1 MSHITSFFTQPLLIF
16 FSPVACVPSSLPP
29 SLPPCRAVVASKTD
43 EGMDVAHHFVS
54 PLVLRSLVDKLA
66 NYTPPTVKRT
76 ADAPVRQ
83 SKYGLPQPPPSPGP
97 DDAAEEEAPPPPPTV
112 CEDLVIK
119 LLACL
124 MVHPQQGQRARLV
137 LRDELPEAMYM
148 ALHRAGSIPADIKGD
163 SSKALP
169 PLPHRDTDHKLYPK
183 KGNAAGGAAGA
194 EPMRSTTGGMRAP
207 ESLVVPLR
215 ISVSPDEEE
224 TPPVTVTNIEAAGV
238 VGEDDVAVSSDASPS
253 PVREGSLRR
262 SVVAALKS
270 QRGSE
275 SSRLPSIAA
284 TSASGRETAG
294 GGGGGGGG
302 SSTPS
307 GKSKGLWQRASVS
320 WANSPLNP
328 ANGAADIRSANNSP
342 RRINAVS
349 EERPLTSPV
358 VLPSSADVAKTRAQS
373 MRKLAT
379 RLSPRPAPELS
390 PSRAGS
396 VKGRSAMG
404 WGTSSVAS
412 SSPRPL
418 STPRTFS
425 SPKP

>member
-1 MSHITSFFTQPLLIF
+1 M
-16 FSPVACVPSSLPP
+16 
-29 SLPPCRAVVASKTD
+29 ASKTD

-66 NYTPPTVKRT
+66 SYTPPSVKST
-76 ADAPVRQ
+76 TGAPIRQ
-83 SKYGLPQPPPSPGP
+83 SKYGLPQAPPSPGP

-169 PLPHRDTDHKLYPK
+169 PLPHRDTDHKLYPI
-183 KGNAAGGAAGA
+183 KGNAAEGAAGT
-194 EPMRSTTGGMRAP
+194 EPMRSVTGGLRAP

-215 ISVSPDEEE
+215 ISLRPDEEE
-224 TPPVTVTNIEAAGV
+224 TPPVTVRNIEAAGV
-238 VGEDDVAVSSDASPS
+238 VGEDDVALSSDASPS

-284 TSASGRETAG
+284 TSASGRET
-294 GGGGGGGG
+294 GGGGG
-302 SSTPS
+302 SGTPS

-328 ANGAADIRSANNSP
+328 ANGAADIRSAHNSP
-342 RRINAVS
+342 RRIKAVS
-349 EERPLTSPV
+349 EDRPLTSPV

-379 RLSPRPAPELS
+379 RLSPRPTPELS
-390 PSRAGS
+390 PSRTYS

-418 STPRTFS
+418 STPRPLA